1 MLVRGMYQPHRVITA
16 RQFKELQTSRGVIIY
31 YYISIAL
38 TGAIV
43 LGVEVLSSR
52 ILTPY
57 FGVSLYIWAS
67 ILTVTLLCLAVGYFL
82 GGKLVKSRGDEEVKR
97 CFILFVGLASI
108 ALSLSAYSYPF
119 IFPVLMGIHL
129 VAGSLIAS
137 VILMAVPLVLFSA
150 LNPIVMIL
158 VRSNEIAKGDAGAG
172 LVFFVSTLGSVLGVI
187 TTAFLLIPLFSNT
200 AGLLAYA
207 FVAALTSLLGLLR
220 LDRMRDTAR
229 RALSCSVV
237 ALVLSIGLLAL
248 ELGFP
253 KVKFVT
259 AEGIVWNLLEERH
272 SIFGT
277 LKVVDRVDG
286 DNSVRMYLT
295 DGLIQDMV
303 LPDGR
308 SAVVFTYAISA
319 LLNQYAADAR
329 RLLFLGLGAG
339 VVAQSFPSSSYRT
352 DIVEINPNSLD
363 IAKRHFGFDDTGRN
377 VHVQD
382 ARTFVRNCGGR
393 YDAVV
398 VDLFHGDGV
407 PDYLLSREFFEQIR
421 RCGTDSVVVVMNLL
435 IDKQDQRAKE
445 VILATAASV
454 FPEVGFFSDPDD
466 PADVRNAFIVASN
479 HPPPYSNARV
489 AVPAFL
495 EAGLK
500 GVLRSGRR
508 VDGTDFVA
516 TLPLSD
522 DHNTYS
528 IVSADMSMR
537 VRRMLQGLLPA
548 YLYKS

>member
-1 MLVRGMYQPHRVITA
+1 M
-16 RQFKELQTSRGVIIY
+16 
-31 YYISIAL
+31 
-38 TGAIV
+38 

-67 ILTVTLLCLAVGYFL
+67 ILTVTLLCLAIGYFL
-82 GGKLVKSRGDEEVKR
+82 GGKLAKNLGEEEAKR
-97 CFILFVGLASI
+97 CFILFVGIASI

-119 IFPVLMGIHL
+119 IFPVLMNIHL

-150 LNPIVMIL
+150 LNPIVMVL
-158 VRSNEIAKGDAGAG
+158 VRSNELAKGDAGAG

-187 TTAFLLIPLFSNT
+187 ATAFLLIPLFSNS

-207 FVAALTSLLGLLR
+207 FAAALTSLPGLWH
-220 LDRMRDTAR
+220 LDRMRSTAYR
-229 RALSCSVV
+229 VLSCSVV
-237 ALVLSIGLLAL
+237 ALVLSMGLLVL

-253 KVKFVT
+253 KVRFVT
-259 AEGIVWNLLEERH
+259 AEGTVWNLLEEHH

-277 LKVVDRVDG
+277 IKVVDRVDG

-319 LLNQYAADAR
+319 LLSQYAADAR
-329 RLLFLGLGAG
+329 SLLFLGLGAG
-339 VVAQSFPSSSYRT
+339 VVSQSFPAQSYRT

-363 IAKRHFGFDDTGRN
+363 VAKRYFGFDDANRN
-377 VHVQD
+377 VYVQD
-382 ARTFVRNCGGR
+382 ARTFVNSCDGR
-393 YDAVV
+393 YDAIV

-421 RCGTDSVVVVMNLL
+421 RCGTNGVVVVMNLL
-435 IDKQDQRAKE
+435 IDNHDQKTKD
-445 VILATAASV
+445 VILATVASA
-454 FPEVGFFSDPDD
+454 FAEVGFFSDPNDL
-466 PADVRNAFIVASN
+466 AEVRNAFIVASN
-479 HPPPYSNARV
+479 HPPRYSNARI

-495 EAGLK
+495 ESGLK

-508 VDGTDFVA
+508 VDRTDLVG

-522 DHNTYS
+522 SHNTYS
-528 IVSADMSMR
+528 IISAGMNMR
-537 VRRMLQGLLPA
+537 VRKMLQGLLPP